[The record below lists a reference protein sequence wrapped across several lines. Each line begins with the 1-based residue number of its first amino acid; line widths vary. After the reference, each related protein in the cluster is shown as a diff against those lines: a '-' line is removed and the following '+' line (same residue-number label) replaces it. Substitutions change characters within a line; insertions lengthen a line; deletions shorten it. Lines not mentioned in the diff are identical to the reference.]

1 MGNGCKKV
9 IGTRRN
15 KSSNEKFNNRF
26 DFRSDSNCSWNKG
39 NYYNDIYIRNFN
51 KDETTKKYNN
61 KIVSLNDNSNRKTSN
76 SIVYI
81 DDLYDILENEKKVK
95 LKKVDNSDVEE
106 FLIIE
111 KHIKVK
117 RKKKKKQRKQE
128 NTNAK
133 MKEKA
138 LKNEKFASLLFS
150 RNDYD
155 DENKNSTNFDEPFPT
170 DSRDKK
176 KKKKKKDKSNSKNGE
191 VETWCSS
198 SIDNKYDIFE
208 EDRRYMLKKRQENMR
223 DQKISSK
230 KNQIDNDSD
239 NSKKQNN
246 NTNDNNNSNNNRNN
260 NSKINGNTFNS
271 SNNNGKNK
279 NSNTRKNNNRNN
291 YGNNGNN
298 DSNNEFNLTYKNKGS
313 SSSDK
318 ERIINNPVKKYSD
331 PFEE

>member
-128 NTNAK
+128 NTNTK

-138 LKNEKFASLLFS
+138 LKNEKLTSLLFS

-176 KKKKKKDKSNSKNGE
+176 KKKSNSKNGE

-239 NSKKQNN
+239 NSKKKNN
-246 NTNDNNNSNNNRNN
+246 NTNGNNNSNNNSNNNRNN
-260 NSKINGNTFNS
+260 NSKINGNKFNS

-298 DSNNEFNLTYKNKGS
+298 DSNDEFNLTYKYKGS